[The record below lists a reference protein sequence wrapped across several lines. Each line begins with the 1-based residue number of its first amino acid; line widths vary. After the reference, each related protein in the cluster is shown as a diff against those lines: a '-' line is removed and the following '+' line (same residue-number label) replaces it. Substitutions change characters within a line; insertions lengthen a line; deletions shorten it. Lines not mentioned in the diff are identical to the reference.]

1 MLAVDDTKFA
11 AADPTESNDGAA
23 VGRSPVMFVC
33 SPRPRV
39 GKTLV
44 ARLLVD
50 FFLAD
55 DRPVAAFDANPNDPV
70 LSIYQ
75 QPHTVP
81 ATIADTHGQM
91 ALFDRLIVND
101 GTPKVID
108 VASDQFERLVGVLR
122 ELDFAAAAADRSI
135 DAVLLFVAENHQ
147 KSAEAYRRLMTEL
160 PGTTLVPVHNEVA
173 ESYGAPRLPH
183 PAVGVMPVHVPHLPP
198 YLHGVVRKPGFS
210 FAEHVK
216 RSAERQTLLHKWI
229 GQPFIGFRDL
239 ELRLSLAE
247 FAPLFRLYA

>member
-1 MLAVDDTKFA
+1 MLAVDDARLSVA
-11 AADPTESNDGAA
+11 ASTESADGTA
-23 VGRSPVMFVC
+23 VGRSQVMFVC

-44 ARLLVD
+44 ARLLID

-75 QPHTVP
+75 PPHTVP
-81 ATIADTHGQM
+81 ATIADTWGQM

-101 GTPKVID
+101 GIPKVVD
-108 VASDQFERLVGVLR
+108 VASEQFERLVHVLH
-122 ELDFAAAAADRSI
+122 ELDFAAAAGARSI

-147 KSAEAYRRLMTEL
+147 KSAEAYRRLMTDL
-160 PGTTLVPVHNEVA
+160 PGTTLVPVHNEVI

-216 RSAERQTLLHKWI
+216 RSADHQTLLHKWI

-247 FAPLFRLYA
+247 FAPLFRYRA

>member
-1 MLAVDDTKFA
+1 MLAVDDAKFSV
-11 AADPTESNDGAA
+11 ADSTEGHDGGA
-23 VGRSPVMFVC
+23 VGRSQVMFVC

-75 QPHTVP
+75 PLHTVP
-81 ATIADTHGQM
+81 ATIANTRGQM

-101 GTPKVID
+101 GTPKIVD
-108 VASDQFERLVGVLR
+108 VASEQFERLVHVLH
-122 ELDFAAAAADRSI
+122 ELEFAAAARARSI

-147 KSAEAYRRLMTEL
+147 KSAEAYRRLMTDL

-247 FAPLFRLYA
+247 FAPLFRHTA

>member
-1 MLAVDDTKFA
+1 MLAVDDTKLSIA
-11 AADPTESNDGAA
+11 GSAEDNDGVA

-55 DRPVAAFDANPNDPV
+55 ERPVVAFDANPNDPV

-101 GTPKVID
+101 GTPKVVDI
-108 VASDQFERLVGVLR
+108 ASDQFERLVGVLR
-122 ELDFAAAAADRSI
+122 ELDFAAAAEARSI
-135 DAVLLFVAENHQ
+135 DAVLMFVAENHQ
-147 KSAEAYRRLMTEL
+147 KSAEAYRRVMTEL
-160 PGTTLVPVHNEVA
+160 PGTTLVPVHNEVV

-247 FAPLFRLYA
+247 FAPLFRYRA